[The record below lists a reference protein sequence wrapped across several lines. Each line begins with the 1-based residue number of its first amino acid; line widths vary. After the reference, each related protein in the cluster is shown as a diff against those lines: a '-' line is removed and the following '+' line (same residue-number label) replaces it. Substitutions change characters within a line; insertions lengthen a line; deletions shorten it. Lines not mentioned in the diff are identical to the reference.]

1 MRDFRPAALGILY
14 AEDFGIDP
22 AAAAPPPSP
31 EPPAPPPLCQADIDS
46 ACVRAVQA
54 AERAWSDSAAE
65 RRAEALAAI
74 AEGLSQ
80 AQDDA
85 AAHIEAV
92 SEGVARTVLSMVAG
106 ILPHFSRS
114 HGDAEVR
121 ALVDRLA
128 PLLARSRRLVV
139 RGHPG
144 LLDQLAGDIAA
155 LDEPLAANIELRP
168 ANLAPG
174 DVRIAWEDGSFSRD
188 TAAICTA
195 IQDGLAQ
202 FGLLAAVPPDHF
214 ETRTGSLALAQ

>member
-22 AAAAPPPSP
+22 AAAPPPP
-31 EPPAPPPLCQADIDS
+31 PQPPAPPSLSQADIDS

-54 AERAWSDSAAE
+54 AERAWSASAAE

-74 AEGLSQ
+74 AEGLAQ
-80 AQDDA
+80 ARNEA
-85 AAHIEAV
+85 AAQTEAV
-92 SEGVARTVLSMVAG
+92 IEEVARTVLSMVAG
-106 ILPHFSRS
+106 VLPHFCRN

-121 ALVDRLA
+121 ALVDHLA

-144 LLDQLAGDIAA
+144 LLEQLAGDIAA

-188 TAAICTA
+188 AAAICTA
-195 IQDGLAQ
+195 ITDGLAQ
-202 FGLLAAVPPDHF
+202 FGLLADPTHDLSEAM
-214 ETRTGSLALAQ
+214 TGSLAHAQ